1 MNNKID
7 WKKYL
12 LVFFITLTIFI
23 VAVSLSNYFTNK
35 KINQIESIQDN
46 ISIDILSS
54 ETQFSLLE
62 ELACTDVDKTVLSQE
77 LNSLA
82 EKITYTEQ
90 NFSESEELDRLKK
103 YYALLEIK
111 DYLLMKKISE
121 RCGTESVFVLYFY
134 TTSENCSECVRQ
146 GYVLTSLR
154 ETYPGLRVYSFDY
167 NTDLSALRALI
178 SIYKVEDTKLPALV
192 VNGKLYTGYRSVE
205 DIEKAIPELAQMKI
219 DQEKDKET
227 NSESNDSN
235 Q

>member
-1 MNNKID
+1 MNNKLD

-12 LVFFITLTIFI
+12 LVFFITLTIFV

-35 KINQIESIQDN
+35 KINQIKSIQDS

-62 ELACTDVDKTVLSQE
+62 ELACSDVDKTVLSQE

-82 EKITYTEQ
+82 EKITYTEN

-154 ETYPGLRVYSFDY
+154 ESYPGLRVYSFDY
-167 NTDLSALRALI
+167 STDLSALRALV

-205 DIEKAIPELAQMKI
+205 DIEKAIPELVQMKI
-219 DQEKDKET
+219 DQEKDIDKDSQEDKE
-227 NSESNDSN
+227 NN
-235 Q
+235 